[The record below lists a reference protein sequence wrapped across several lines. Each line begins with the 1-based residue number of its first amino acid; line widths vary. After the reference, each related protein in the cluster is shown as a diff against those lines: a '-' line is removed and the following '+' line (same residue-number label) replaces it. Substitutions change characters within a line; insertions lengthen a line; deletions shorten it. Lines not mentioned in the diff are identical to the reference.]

1 MIFAFFPRGFS
12 RKKVSLLGCQFIC
25 RVGLHRTTQQPIRN
39 FKMFKFV
46 FSAIMLIAL
55 SCPTISA
62 AQDCGCC
69 DPAPVCAPKP
79 RKKLAL
85 VDVSRE
91 VCRLKS
97 TCVTDECG
105 CTKSK
110 LVAVKE
116 CVTRKKL
123 ALVDAD
129 PCEKNC
135 FQKLREKLA
144 ECRAARNACK
154 PEPCCAP
161 APEPCCEPTPAPAPA
176 PCCEPTLAPAPC
188 CG

>member
-1 MIFAFFPRGFS
+1 
-12 RKKVSLLGCQFIC
+12 
-25 RVGLHRTTQQPIRN
+25 
-39 FKMFKFV
+39 MFKFV
-46 FSAIMLIAL
+46 FSAIMLFAF
-55 SCPTISA
+55 SCPTIA
-62 AQDCGCC
+62 TAQDCGCC
-69 DPAPVCAPKP
+69 EPAPVCAPKT

-97 TCVTDECG
+97 TCVTDACG
-105 CTKSK
+105 CKKSA

-116 CVTRKKL
+116 TVTRKKL
-123 ALVDAD
+123 ALVDRD

-135 FQKLREKLA
+135 FQKLREKVA

-161 APEPCCEPTPAPAPA
+161 APAPAPCCAPEPAPEPCCAPEPAPA
-176 PCCEPTLAPAPC
+176 PCGC
-188 CG
+188 